1 MGSCQTKAVES
12 TVVERQSSAGF
23 RVGVAEMN
31 GWRNNMEDAHVI
43 HIQPNWGFF
52 GVYDGHGGEACSKF
66 VAKRMYELL
75 AQNGCPEDD
84 AAVKKLMLGIDDE
97 FLQLGQPSGSTGTM
111 CIIHPPQAPGGKY
124 TLRVVN
130 IGDSRVILG
139 RRDGSIVDG
148 GGTDQG
154 LTIDHKPDHPS
165 ERERIYRCGGTV
177 SEAAGGVA
185 RVNGDLA
192 VSRAF
197 GDAEYKR
204 TGGPGPE
211 DHPVTADPE
220 LHRFECDQADFI
232 MLVCDGVSEGDF
244 PNPDVVRLAAA
255 VLNETNDPGQASRVI
270 CHKAV
275 EMNSKDN
282 ITCMIVMLDGTLE
295 QPRSC
300 EFNPGPLAA
309 ENKAFIEA
317 YAAMAE
323 KANLTLG
330 QAIEKRY
337 EELQTEFDAATPAGR
352 ALMQPELDRIG
363 RPAGSKGSAERVAWF
378 ARWADEKQ
386 RGDQD
391 DGSDGASGPVG
402 GDMAMLRMLMGMM
415 QGNVPPDQGGMP

>member
-1 MGSCQTKAVES
+1 MGSCLPKAVEC

-43 HIQPNWGFF
+43 HIERNWGFF
-52 GVYDGHGGEACSKF
+52 GVYDGHGGDACSKF

-75 AQNGCPEDD
+75 RQNGCPEDD
-84 AAVKKLMLGIDDE
+84 PAVKKLMLDIDNE

-111 CIIHPPQAPGGKY
+111 CIIHPPQTAGGKY
-124 TLRVVN
+124 VLRVVN

-192 VSRAF
+192 VSRSF

-232 MLVCDGVSEGDF
+232 MLVCDGVSEGEF
-244 PNPDVVRLAAA
+244 PNPEVVQLAAA
-255 VLNETNDPGQASRVI
+255 VLKETNDPGQASRVI

-282 ITCMIVMLDGTLE
+282 ITCMIVMLYGTAE

-309 ENKAFIEA
+309 DNKPFLEA

-323 KANLTLG
+323 KAGLTLG
-330 QAIEKRY
+330 QAIEMRY
-337 EELQTEFDAATPAGR
+337 DELQAKFESTGPAER
-352 ALMQPELDRIG
+352 AQIQAEIDRIG
-363 RPAGSKGSAERVAWF
+363 RPAGLKGSAERAAWF
-378 ARWADEKQ
+378 TRWADEKQ
-386 RGDQD
+386 RGEHDE
-391 DGSDGASGPVG
+391 GGDGASGMPVG

-415 QGNVPPDQGGMP
+415 QGNMPDQGGMP

>member
-1 MGSCQTKAVES
+1 MGPCLPKAVEC
-12 TVVERQSSAGF
+12 TVVERQTSCGF

-43 HIQPNWGFF
+43 HIQKTWGFF
-52 GVYDGHGGEACSKF
+52 GVFDGHGGDACSKY

-75 AQNGCPEDD
+75 AQDGCPEDD

-111 CIIHPPQAPGGKY
+111 CIIHPPQTPGGKY
-124 TLRVVN
+124 TLRVAN

-154 LTIDHKPDHPS
+154 LTNDHKPDTPS

-204 TGGPGPE
+204 TGGPAPE
-211 DHPVTADPE
+211 DRPVSADPE
-220 LHRFECDQADFI
+220 MHHFDCDQADFV

-244 PNPDVVRLAAA
+244 PNPEVVKLAAA
-255 VLNETNDPGQASRVI
+255 VLKETNDPGQASCVI

-282 ITCMIVMLDGTLE
+282 ITCMIVMLDGTTE
-295 QPRSC
+295 EPRSC
-300 EFNPGPLAA
+300 EFNPGPIAA
-309 ENKAFIEA
+309 ENKPFLLA

-323 KANLTLG
+323 KAHLTLG

-337 EELQTEFDAATPAGR
+337 DELQAKIDAAMPAER
-352 ALMQPELDRIG
+352 AQMQSELDRIG
-363 RPAGSKGSAERVAWF
+363 SPDGSKASPERAEWF
-378 ARWADEKQ
+378 ERWAAEKQ
-386 RGDQD
+386 RGDQGEGPD
-391 DGSDGASGPVG
+391 ASGLPPG

-415 QGNVPPDQGGMP
+415 QADQGGTL

>member
-1 MGSCQTKAVES
+1 
-12 TVVERQSSAGF
+12 
-23 RVGVAEMN
+23 
-31 GWRNNMEDAHVI
+31 
-43 HIQPNWGFF
+43 
-52 GVYDGHGGEACSKF
+52 
-66 VAKRMYELL
+66 
-75 AQNGCPEDD
+75 
-84 AAVKKLMLGIDDE
+84 
-97 FLQLGQPSGSTGTM
+97 
-111 CIIHPPQAPGGKY
+111 
-124 TLRVVN
+124 
-130 IGDSRVILG
+130 
-139 RRDGSIVDG
+139 
-148 GGTDQG
+148 
-154 LTIDHKPDHPS
+154 
-165 ERERIYRCGGTV
+165 
-177 SEAAGGVA
+177 
-185 RVNGDLA
+185 
-192 VSRAF
+192 
-197 GDAEYKR
+197 
-204 TGGPGPE
+204 
-211 DHPVTADPE
+211 
-220 LHRFECDQADFI
+220 

-363 RPAGSKGSAERVAWF
+363 RPAGSKGSAERAAWF